1 MEGFLFDR
9 KFVMKKLKAIV
20 LGATGA
26 TGQELVKLLLKD
38 SNYSKVIIF
47 VRKKPDIKHQKLIS
61 YEIDFSRLT
70 EYKDL
75 IHGDVI
81 FSALGTTLSQAGS
94 KSQQYIVDF
103 NYQYEFAKMG
113 SENKVIHYSLVSSVG
128 ANINSFF
135 FYPKTKGALEEA
147 VKKLGFDNIYIFQ
160 PPFLIRQS
168 NLKRPGEKT
177 ALKILKLLNQI
188 GILKSQKP
196 IPVLDLAQKMINEIK
211 SNRTVNLRTYRPKE
225 IL

>member
-1 MEGFLFDR
+1 
-9 KFVMKKLKAIV
+9 MKRLKAIV

-26 TGQELVKLLLKD
+26 TGQELVKLLLND
-38 SNYSKVIIF
+38 PNFSKVTIF
-47 VRKKPDIKHQKLIS
+47 VRKKPRIKHEKLTT
-61 YEIDFSRLT
+61 YEIDFSRLN
-70 EYKDL
+70 EYKGL
-75 IHGDVI
+75 INGDVI

-94 KSQQYIVDF
+94 KTQQYLVDF
-103 NYQYEFAKMG
+103 NYQYEFAKIG

-128 ANINSFF
+128 ANIKSPF

-147 VKKLGFDNIYIFQ
+147 VKKLGFNNIYIFQ

-168 NLKRPGEKT
+168 NLIRPGEKI

-196 IPVLDLAQKMINEIK
+196 ISVSDLAQKMINEIK
-211 SNRTVNLRTYRPKE
+211 SDKTVRLKTFKPRD
-225 IL
+225 IF

>member
-1 MEGFLFDR
+1 
-9 KFVMKKLKAIV
+9 MKRLEAIV

-38 SNYSKVIIF
+38 PNFSKVTIF
-47 VRKKPDIKHQKLIS
+47 VRKKPRVKHKKLTI
-61 YEIDFSRLT
+61 YEIDFSRLN
-70 EYKDL
+70 EYKGL
-75 IHGDVI
+75 INGDVI

-94 KSQQYIVDF
+94 KTQQYLVDF
-103 NYQYEFAKMG
+103 NYQYEFAKIG

-128 ANINSFF
+128 ANIKSPF

-147 VKKLGFDNIYIFQ
+147 VKKLGFNNIYIFQ

-168 NLKRPGEKT
+168 NLIRPGEKR
-177 ALKILKLLNQI
+177 ALNILKLLNKI

-196 IPVLDLAQKMINEIK
+196 ISVSDLAQKMINEIK
-211 SNRTVNLRTYRPKE
+211 SDKTDRLQTFKPRD
-225 IL
+225 II

>member
-1 MEGFLFDR
+1 
-9 KFVMKKLKAIV
+9 MKRLEAIV

-38 SNYSKVIIF
+38 PNFSKVTIF
-47 VRKKPDIKHQKLIS
+47 VRKKPRIKHEKLTT
-61 YEIDFSRLT
+61 YEIDFSRLN
-70 EYKDL
+70 EYKGL
-75 IHGDVI
+75 INGDVI

-94 KSQQYIVDF
+94 KTQQYLVDF
-103 NYQYEFAKMG
+103 NYQYEFAKIG

-128 ANINSFF
+128 ANIKSPF

-147 VKKLGFDNIYIFQ
+147 VKKLGFNNIYIFQ

-168 NLKRPGEKT
+168 NLMRPGEKR
-177 ALKILKLLNQI
+177 ALKILKLLNKI

-196 IPVLDLAQKMINEIK
+196 ISVSDLAQKMINEIK
-211 SNRTVNLRTYRPKE
+211 SDKNIRLKTFKPKD
-225 IL
+225 IF

>member
-1 MEGFLFDR
+1 
-9 KFVMKKLKAIV
+9 MKRLEAIV

-38 SNYSKVIIF
+38 PNFSKVTIF
-47 VRKKPDIKHQKLIS
+47 VRKKPRVKHKKLTI
-61 YEIDFSRLT
+61 YEIDFSRLN
-70 EYKDL
+70 EYKGL
-75 IHGDVI
+75 INGDVI

-94 KSQQYIVDF
+94 KTQQYLVDF
-103 NYQYEFAKMG
+103 NYQYEFAKIG

-128 ANINSFF
+128 ANIKSPF

-147 VKKLGFDNIYIFQ
+147 VKKLGFNNIYIFQ

-168 NLKRPGEKT
+168 NLIRPGEKI

-196 IPVLDLAQKMINEIK
+196 ISVSDLAQKMINEIK
-211 SNRTVNLRTYRPKE
+211 SDKTVRLKTFKPRD
-225 IL
+225 IF

>member
-1 MEGFLFDR
+1 
-9 KFVMKKLKAIV
+9 MKRLKAIV

-38 SNYSKVIIF
+38 SNYSRVTIF
-47 VRKKPDIKHQKLIS
+47 VRKKPKIKHEKLIT

-81 FSALGTTLSQAGS
+81 FSALGTTLSKAGS

-113 SENKVIHYSLVSSVG
+113 SENKVFQYSLVSSVG

-135 FYPKTKGALEEA
+135 FYPKIKGALEEA
-147 VKKLGFDNIYIFQ
+147 VKKLSFDNIYIFQ

-168 NLKRPGEKT
+168 NLIRPGEKRI
-177 ALKILKLLNQI
+177 LKILKLLNQI

-196 IPVLDLAQKMINEIK
+196 ISVLDLAKKMIAEINSDEIFRQK
-211 SNRTVNLRTYRPKE
+211 TYKPKD
-225 IL
+225 IF

>member
-1 MEGFLFDR
+1 
-9 KFVMKKLKAIV
+9 MKRLEAIV

-26 TGQELVKLLLKD
+26 TGQELVKLLLND
-38 SNYSKVIIF
+38 PNFSKVTIF
-47 VRKKPDIKHQKLIS
+47 VRKKPRIKHEKLIT
-61 YEIDFSRLT
+61 YEIDFSRLN
-70 EYKDL
+70 EYKGL
-75 IHGDVI
+75 INGDVI

-94 KSQQYIVDF
+94 KTQQYLVDF
-103 NYQYEFAKMG
+103 NYQYEFAKIG

-128 ANINSFF
+128 ANIKSPF

-147 VKKLGFDNIYIFQ
+147 VKKLGFNNIYIFQ

-168 NLKRPGEKT
+168 NLMRPGEKR

-196 IPVLDLAQKMINEIK
+196 ISVSDLAQKMINEIK
-211 SNRTVNLRTYRPKE
+211 SDKNIRLKTFKPKD
-225 IL
+225 IF

>member
-1 MEGFLFDR
+1 
-9 KFVMKKLKAIV
+9 MKSLEAIV

-38 SNYSKVIIF
+38 PNFSKVTIF
-47 VRKKPDIKHQKLIS
+47 VRKKPRIKHEKLTT
-61 YEIDFSRLT
+61 YEIDFSRLN
-70 EYKDL
+70 EYKGL
-75 IHGDVI
+75 INGDVI

-94 KSQQYIVDF
+94 KTQQYLVDF
-103 NYQYEFAKMG
+103 NYQYEFAKIG

-128 ANINSFF
+128 ANIKSPF

-147 VKKLGFDNIYIFQ
+147 VKKLGFNNIYIFQ

-168 NLKRPGEKT
+168 NLIRPGEKI

-196 IPVLDLAQKMINEIK
+196 ISVSDLAQKMINEIK
-211 SNRTVNLRTYRPKE
+211 SDKTVRLKTFKPRE
-225 IL
+225 IF

>member
-1 MEGFLFDR
+1 
-9 KFVMKKLKAIV
+9 MKSLEAIV

-26 TGQELVKLLLKD
+26 TGQELVKLLLND
-38 SNYSKVIIF
+38 PNFSKVTIF
-47 VRKKPDIKHQKLIS
+47 VRKKPRIKHEKLTI
-61 YEIDFSRLT
+61 YEIDFSRLN
-70 EYKDL
+70 EYKGL
-75 IHGDVI
+75 INGDVI

-94 KSQQYIVDF
+94 KTQQYLVDF
-103 NYQYEFAKMG
+103 NYQYEFAKIG

-128 ANINSFF
+128 ANIKSPF

-147 VKKLGFDNIYIFQ
+147 VKKLGFNNIYIFQ

-168 NLKRPGEKT
+168 NLIRPAEKI

-196 IPVLDLAQKMINEIK
+196 ISVSDLAQKMINEIK
-211 SNRTVNLRTYRPKE
+211 SDKTVRLQTFKPRD
-225 IL
+225 II

>member
-1 MEGFLFDR
+1 
-9 KFVMKKLKAIV
+9 MKRLKAIV
-20 LGATGA
+20 FGGTGA

-38 SNYSKVIIF
+38 SRFSKVIIF
-47 VRKKPDIKHQKLIS
+47 VRKNPKIKHDKLTT
-61 YEIDFSRLT
+61 YEIDFSRLN
-70 EYKDL
+70 EYKGL

-94 KSQQYIVDF
+94 KTQQYLVDF

-113 SENKVIHYSLVSSVG
+113 FKNKVTHYSLVSSVG

-147 VKKLGFDNIYIFQ
+147 VKKLGFKNVYIFQ

-168 NLKRPGEKT
+168 NLMRPGEKR
-177 ALKILKLLNQI
+177 ALKILKRLNQI

-196 IPVLDLAQKMINEIK
+196 ISVSDLAQKMINEIR
-211 SNRTVNLRTYRPKE
+211 SDNTVSLKTFKPRD
-225 IL
+225 IF

>member
-1 MEGFLFDR
+1 
-9 KFVMKKLKAIV
+9 MKRLKAIV

-26 TGQELVKLLLKD
+26 TGQELVKLLLND
-38 SNYSKVIIF
+38 PNFSKVSIF
-47 VRKKPDIKHQKLIS
+47 VRKKPRIKHEKLTT
-61 YEIDFSRLT
+61 YEIDFSRLN
-70 EYKDL
+70 EYKGL
-75 IHGDVI
+75 INGDVI

-94 KSQQYIVDF
+94 KAQQYLVDF
-103 NYQYEFAKMG
+103 NYQYEFAKIG

-128 ANINSFF
+128 ANIKSPF

-147 VKKLGFDNIYIFQ
+147 VKKLGFNNIYIFQ

-168 NLKRPGEKT
+168 NLMRPGEKR

-196 IPVLDLAQKMINEIK
+196 ISVSDLAQKMINQIK
-211 SNRTVNLRTYRPKE
+211 SDKTVGLKTFKPRD
-225 IL
+225 IF

>member
-1 MEGFLFDR
+1 
-9 KFVMKKLKAIV
+9 MKRLKAIV

-26 TGQELVKLLLKD
+26 TGQELVKLLLND
-38 SNYSKVIIF
+38 PNFSKVTIF
-47 VRKKPDIKHQKLIS
+47 VRKKPRIKHEKLTT
-61 YEIDFSRLT
+61 YEIDFSRLN
-70 EYKDL
+70 EYKGL
-75 IHGDVI
+75 INGDVI

-94 KSQQYIVDF
+94 KTQQYLVDF
-103 NYQYEFAKMG
+103 NYQYEFAKIG

-128 ANINSFF
+128 ANIKSPF

-147 VKKLGFDNIYIFQ
+147 VKKLGFNYIYIFQ

-168 NLKRPGEKT
+168 NLIRPGEKI

-196 IPVLDLAQKMINEIK
+196 ISVSDLAQKMINEIK
-211 SNRTVNLRTYRPKE
+211 SDKTVRLKTFKPRD
-225 IL
+225 IF

>member
-1 MEGFLFDR
+1 
-9 KFVMKKLKAIV
+9 MKRLEAIV

-38 SNYSKVIIF
+38 PNFSKVTIF
-47 VRKKPDIKHQKLIS
+47 VRKKPRVKHKKLTI
-61 YEIDFSRLT
+61 YEIDFSRLN
-70 EYKDL
+70 EYKGL
-75 IHGDVI
+75 INGDVI

-94 KSQQYIVDF
+94 KTQQYLVDF
-103 NYQYEFAKMG
+103 NYQYEFAKIG

-128 ANINSFF
+128 ANIKSPF

-147 VKKLGFDNIYIFQ
+147 VKKLGFNNIYIFQ

-168 NLKRPGEKT
+168 NLIRPGEKR
-177 ALKILKLLNQI
+177 ALNILKLLNKI

-196 IPVLDLAQKMINEIK
+196 ISVSDLAQKMINEIK
-211 SNRTVNLRTYRPKE
+211 SDKTVRLQTFKPRD
-225 IL
+225 II

>member
-1 MEGFLFDR
+1 
-9 KFVMKKLKAIV
+9 MKKLKAIV

-26 TGQELVKLLLKD
+26 TGQELVKLLLND
-38 SNYSKVIIF
+38 PNFSKVTIF
-47 VRKKPDIKHQKLIS
+47 VRKKPRIKHEKLTT
-61 YEIDFSRLT
+61 YEIDFSRLN
-70 EYKDL
+70 EYKGL
-75 IHGDVI
+75 INGDVI

-94 KSQQYIVDF
+94 KTQQYLVDF
-103 NYQYEFAKMG
+103 NYQYEFAKIG

-128 ANINSFF
+128 ANIKSPF

-147 VKKLGFDNIYIFQ
+147 VKKLGFNNIYIFQ

-168 NLKRPGEKT
+168 NLIRPGEKR

-196 IPVLDLAQKMINEIK
+196 ISVSDLAQKMINEIK
-211 SNRTVNLRTYRPKE
+211 SDKTVRLQTFKPRD
-225 IL
+225 IF

>member
-1 MEGFLFDR
+1 
-9 KFVMKKLKAIV
+9 MKRLKAIV

-26 TGQELVKLLLKD
+26 TGQELVKLLLND
-38 SNYSKVIIF
+38 PNFSKVTIF
-47 VRKKPDIKHQKLIS
+47 VRKKPRIKHEKLTT
-61 YEIDFSRLT
+61 YEIDFSRLN
-70 EYKDL
+70 EYKGL
-75 IHGDVI
+75 INGDVI

-94 KSQQYIVDF
+94 KTQQYLVDF
-103 NYQYEFAKMG
+103 NYQYEFAKIG

-128 ANINSFF
+128 ANIKSPF

-147 VKKLGFDNIYIFQ
+147 VKKLGFNNIYIFQ

-168 NLKRPGEKT
+168 NLIRPGEKR

>member
-1 MEGFLFDR
+1 
-9 KFVMKKLKAIV
+9 MKRLKAIV

-26 TGQELVKLLLKD
+26 TGQELVKLLLND
-38 SNYSKVIIF
+38 PNFSKVTIF
-47 VRKKPDIKHQKLIS
+47 VRKKPRIKHEKLTT
-61 YEIDFSRLT
+61 YEIDFSRLN
-70 EYKDL
+70 EYKGL
-75 IHGDVI
+75 INGDVI

-94 KSQQYIVDF
+94 KTQQYLVDF
-103 NYQYEFAKMG
+103 NYQYEFAKIG

-128 ANINSFF
+128 ANIKSPF

-147 VKKLGFDNIYIFQ
+147 VKKLGFNNIYIFQ

-168 NLKRPGEKT
+168 NLIRPGEKR

-196 IPVLDLAQKMINEIK
+196 ISVSDLAQKMINEIK
-211 SNRTVNLRTYRPKE
+211 SDKTVRLQTFKPRD
-225 IL
+225 IF